1 MTLEESNIVLPVM
14 EEMLLTLEEQQEMI
28 TQLYQELMTCNTQL
42 EKYRRQ
48 VESLTGLNRELT
60 LLTDGLPDLEKLA
73 GELETVLLEKEKLE
87 QTVRDWMQ
95 LAERLNSENNSLTE
109 QNASLQKLLSS
120 YEGGLR

>member
-14 EEMLLTLEEQQEMI
+14 EEMLLALEAQQEI
-28 TQLYQELMTCNTQL
+28 IAQLYQELMTCNTQL

-60 LLTDGLPDLEKLA
+60 LLTDGLPDLEKVA
-73 GELETVLLEKEKLE
+73 GELETVLLEKERLE

-120 YEGGLR
+120 YKGGLR